1 MNLVVVKENIVHVLK
16 DLQNNRITVSQAENI
31 LYNLLVVEKKSS
43 FWQGIVRRQFMRKV
57 DNGQFR
63 CTIPVQYKIRSCYT
77 HVR

>member
-43 FWQGIVRRQFMRKV
+43 FWQGYERGYIHSEYNNRAKA
-57 DNGQFR
+57 
-63 CTIPVQYKIRSCYT
+63 IYEES
-77 HVR
+77 